1 MGKKAEIHILLIED
15 NEFDALLIQHRLLR
29 GLKSQIK
36 VTHTE
41 SISEALILIR
51 KYQFD
56 LILSDLHLTDSSGV
70 ETITKLKKVT
80 TAPIAVLTVNKNEQ
94 LAIQCIKA
102 GAQDYLEKDV
112 LSECA
117 LTRLVRYTV
126 ERQRTEKRTQRIK
139 RRFQTIFE
147 KAPLGIAHIDLGNE
161 AFLDINPKYASITG
175 RTIDELMQLRQ
186 SELIHPDDAD
196 AYAEDMLFLKKHT
209 PDNQKICRRIMH
221 AKGSTIWVEMT
232 FAPFEIIHEA
242 QIHYVCLMEDV
253 TEHKRMLANLRDL
266 TLHLQNIREEE
277 SIRIGREVHDVVG
290 GNLAAIKLELDWLSR
305 KITENTLNERIRL
318 LHQLAGEAINT
329 VRSISQNLRPNA
341 LDNLG
346 LVDAIKWLVR
356 DFETRNGICC
366 ALHLDYLDFPE
377 LTKDNETSIFRIIQ
391 EALINIAQHAKAT
404 SVEINLIEMND
415 AFCFK
420 ISDNGRGVNT
430 DQQTNERSFGIMGM
444 RERTQQLGGELI
456 IEGVSSKGTVV
467 AVKIPVSTKQ
477 SYAMRLSDS

>member
-1 MGKKAEIHILLIED
+1 MGSTEIHILLIED
-15 NEFDALLIQHRLLR
+15 NEFDALLIQHRLLQ

-36 VTHTE
+36 VTHAE
-41 SISEALILIR
+41 SVSEALVLIQQ
-51 KYQFD
+51 YPFD
-56 LILSDLHLTDSSGV
+56 LILSDLHLTDSDGV

-80 TAPIAVLTVNKNEQ
+80 HVPIAVLTVSRNEQ

-102 GAQDYLEKDV
+102 GAQDYLEKDS

-117 LTRLVRYTV
+117 LTRLVRYTI
-126 ERQRTEKRTQRIK
+126 ERQRTEKRTQKIK

-147 KAPLGIAHIDLGNE
+147 KAPLGIAHIDLSNE
-161 AFLDINPKYASITG
+161 TFLDLNPKYASITG
-175 RTIDELMQLRQ
+175 RTIGELMQLRQ

-196 AYAEDMLFLKKHT
+196 AYADDMLFLKKHT
-209 PDNQKICRRIMH
+209 PDNHKICRRIVH
-221 AKGSTIWVEMT
+221 AEGSTIWVEMT
-232 FAPFEIIHEA
+232 FAPFEVMHEA
-242 QIHYVCLMEDV
+242 QIHYVCLIEDV

-266 TLHLQNIREEE
+266 TLHLQNIREDE

-290 GNLAAIKLELDWLSR
+290 GSLAAIKLELDWLSR

-318 LHQLAGEAINT
+318 LHQLTGEAINT

-346 LVDAIKWLVR
+346 LIDAIKWLVR

-366 ALHLDYLDFPE
+366 TLHLDYLDFPE

-391 EALINIAQHAKAT
+391 EALINIAQHAEAS
-404 SVEINLIEMND
+404 SVEIDLTEMRG

-420 ISDNGRGVNT
+420 ISDNGKGINT
-430 DQQTNERSFGIMGM
+430 DQQTSRRSFGIMGM
-444 RERTQQLGGELI
+444 RERAQQLGGELI
-456 IEGVSSKGTVV
+456 IEGIPSKGTVITI
-467 AVKIPVSTKQ
+467 KIPALTKQ
-477 SYAMRLSDS
+477 GYTMRLSDL

>member
-1 MGKKAEIHILLIED
+1 MGSTEIHILLIED
-15 NEFDALLIQHRLLR
+15 NEFDALLIQHRLLQ

-36 VTHTE
+36 VTHAE
-41 SISEALILIR
+41 SVSEALVLIQQ
-51 KYQFD
+51 YPFD
-56 LILSDLHLTDSSGV
+56 LILSDLHLTDSDGV

-80 TAPIAVLTVNKNEQ
+80 HTPIAVLTVSRNEQ

-102 GAQDYLEKDV
+102 GAQDYLEKDS

-117 LTRLVRYTV
+117 LTRLVRYTI
-126 ERQRTEKRTQRIK
+126 ERQRTEKRTQKIK

-147 KAPLGIAHIDLGNE
+147 KAPLGIAHIDLSNE
-161 AFLDINPKYASITG
+161 TFLDLNPKYASITG

-196 AYAEDMLFLKKHT
+196 AYADDMLFLKKHT
-209 PDNQKICRRIMH
+209 PDNHKICRRIVH
-221 AKGSTIWVEMT
+221 AEGSTIWVEMT
-232 FAPFEIIHEA
+232 FAPFEVMHEA
-242 QIHYVCLMEDV
+242 QIHYVCLIEDV

-266 TLHLQNIREEE
+266 TLHLQNIREDE

-290 GNLAAIKLELDWLSR
+290 GSLAAIKLELDWLSR

-318 LHQLAGEAINT
+318 LHQLTGEAINT

-346 LVDAIKWLVR
+346 LIDAIKWLVR

-366 ALHLDYLDFPE
+366 TLHLDYLDFPE

-391 EALINIAQHAKAT
+391 EALINIAQHAEAS
-404 SVEINLIEMND
+404 SVEIDLTEMRG

-420 ISDNGRGVNT
+420 ISDNGKGINT
-430 DQQTNERSFGIMGM
+430 DQQTSRRSFGIMGM
-444 RERTQQLGGELI
+444 RERAQQLGGELI
-456 IEGVSSKGTVV
+456 IEGIPSKGTVITI
-467 AVKIPVSTKQ
+467 KIPALTKQ
-477 SYAMRLSDS
+477 GYTMRLSDL